1 MIFYLIVAVNA
12 GILAKNVRNITIV
25 KTGINSGNNTQE
37 APHLPR
43 SAWYSVV
50 VEEMQ
55 LQLPYFWNKKKYT
68 CTCSRKKIHL
78 KWCGGLE

>member
-25 KTGINSGNNTQE
+25 KTDINSGNNTQE

-43 SAWYSVV
+43 SA
-50 VEEMQ
+50 
-55 LQLPYFWNKKKYT
+55 
-68 CTCSRKKIHL
+68 
-78 KWCGGLE
+78 

>member
-43 SAWYSVV
+43 SA
-50 VEEMQ
+50 
-55 LQLPYFWNKKKYT
+55 
-68 CTCSRKKIHL
+68 
-78 KWCGGLE
+78 